1 MKEACVVY
9 MSMGPWLFAVNNL
22 TIDLST
28 IRETIRRRQTPSG
41 HRSAHALAYTS
52 SLTTNL
58 ASYQKKKKTQLSEY
72 WLIAWNQAYFPF
84 GTSGLGKVT
93 LSLVL
98 TFDNL
103 LQ

>member
-58 ASYQKKKKTQLSEY
+58 ASYQKKKHNLASTD
-72 WLIAWNQAYFPF
+72 WLLEIKP
-84 GTSGLGKVT
+84 
-93 LSLVL
+93 
-98 TFDNL
+98 TFHL
-103 LQ
+103 AQVALAKWPLA